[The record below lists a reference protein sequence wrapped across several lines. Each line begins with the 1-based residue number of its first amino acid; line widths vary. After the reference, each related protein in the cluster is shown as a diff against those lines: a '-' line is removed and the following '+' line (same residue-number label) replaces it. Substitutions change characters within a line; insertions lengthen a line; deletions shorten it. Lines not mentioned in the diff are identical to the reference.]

1 MTECWKTGRLVR
13 KLEDAKKLIYVVIP
27 VDFFFPS
34 TYESLAFRLYPVF
47 SACWN
52 CPSCHSK

>member
-27 VDFFFPS
+27 EDFFP
-34 TYESLAFRLYPVF
+34 LLK
-47 SACWN
+47 N
-52 CPSCHSK
+52 H